1 MSFFHVPTFFLFI
14 FFSSFFLS
22 FLHSLFWFISIFLL
36 LFISVS
42 PSVFLLVCTNHY
54 STSLCILFLFLSFKI
69 SLISSVFQNIRQFS
83 FSFQELQLYG
93 PASLDPLNL
102 ESIVIL
108 SSFSRPIMSHTSS
121 IDNIFTVTLS
131 SHVLCEI

>member
-1 MSFFHVPTFFLFI
+1 MSFFYVPNFFLFI
-14 FFSSFFLS
+14 FLVPSFFH
-22 FLHSLFWFISIFLL
+22 FFIHYFVYFL

-42 PSVFLLVCTNHY
+42 LSVFLLVCTNHY

-93 PASLDPLNL
+93 PASLSPLNL
-102 ESIVIL
+102 ESIFIL
-108 SSFSRPIMSHTSS
+108 SLFSRSIMSHTSS